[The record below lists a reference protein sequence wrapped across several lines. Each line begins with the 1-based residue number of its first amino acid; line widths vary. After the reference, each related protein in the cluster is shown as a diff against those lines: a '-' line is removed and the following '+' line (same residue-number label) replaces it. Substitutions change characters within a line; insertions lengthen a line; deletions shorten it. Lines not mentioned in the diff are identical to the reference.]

1 MTLKSGYAGAV
12 RAIEAAGGR
21 LQPALLLA
29 VRLYWGWGFFQ
40 TGWGKLTNLERTT
53 EFFAGL
59 GLPWPA
65 VNAALAGAVEAGGG
79 LLLVAGLGARL
90 ASVPLAGTML
100 VAYATAHR
108 EELGQLFSA
117 PDKVTEAAP
126 FLFLLASLLVLAF
139 GPGRW
144 SADGWLARRRAGG
157 AS

>member
-1 MTLKSGYAGAV
+1 MTLKSGYAGVV
-12 RAIEAAGGR
+12 RAIEAAGGG

-59 GLPWPA
+59 GLPLPA
-65 VNAALAGAVEAGGG
+65 LNAALAGAVEAGGG

-144 SADGWLARRRAGG
+144 SADGWLARRRAGD